1 MRCTQL
7 PTWFVVVMISV
18 QKADVVVVKTLIATG
33 IAFNVILIRSS
44 PSRDRQFTMFDHNE
58 RFDSTQP
65 SKALASSIHFMRP
78 EVELVDTKTEHRTDE
93 RLSSQVS
100 I

>member
-7 PTWFVVVMISV
+7 PTWFVVVMISI
-18 QKADVVVVKTLIATG
+18 QKADVVVKTLIATG

-65 SKALASSIHFMRP
+65 SKALASSIHFRRP
-78 EVELVDTKTEHRTDE
+78 EVELVDMKTEHRTDE